1 MNEMK
6 HIERH
11 ALATEETRL
20 WGHNFGREVRVKLEE
35 VLDTIPAGGTI
46 IIELA
51 SIEVMDVS
59 FASEVFGKLYAS
71 LITLTRGVAVVLA
84 DLSEYVEENI
94 NAALNSMGL
103 MALTVT
109 QAGAWGL
116 IGKVGEADRETL
128 AVIAQ
133 QRQTTAPEVA
143 EALQIKLTTCNQRLR
158 KLAEAA
164 ALVRTRV
171 MATTGGEQYVYTWPL

>member
-6 HIERH
+6 HIVRH
-11 ALATEETRL
+11 TLATEETRL
-20 WGHNFGREVRVKLEE
+20 WGHNFGRTVRAELEE
-35 VLDTIPAGGTI
+35 VLDTVPVAGTL

-51 SIEVMDVS
+51 TIEVIDVS

-71 LITLTRGVAVVLA
+71 LTTLTRGTAVVLA

-94 NAALNSMGL
+94 NAALNAMGL
-103 MALTVT
+103 MALTT
-109 QAGAWGL
+109 TRSGNWNI

-128 AVIAQ
+128 AIIAQ

-164 ALVRTRV
+164 AIVRTRV
-171 MATTGGEQYVYTWPL
+171 VASTGGEQYVYTWPL